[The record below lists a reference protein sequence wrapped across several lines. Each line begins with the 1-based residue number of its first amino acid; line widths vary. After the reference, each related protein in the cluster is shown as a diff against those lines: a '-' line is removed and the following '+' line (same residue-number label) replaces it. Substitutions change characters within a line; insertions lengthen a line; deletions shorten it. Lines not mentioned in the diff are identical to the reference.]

1 MKQLS
6 VIIRGGGGRGTTYSK
21 YMAQMPQ
28 HYRSVGI
35 AEPDPARREKLRSAY
50 DVPLCDCCSSW
61 EEMLERPKMADIAMI
76 TTSDDMHFQ
85 PALKAIDK
93 GYHLLL

>member
-6 VIIRGGGGRGTTYSK
+6 VIILGGGGRGTTYSK

-28 HYRSVGI
+28 HYRIVGI

-50 DVPLCDCCSSW
+50 DVPRATAAAVGRKCWSG
-61 EEMLERPKMADIAMI
+61 PKWQIL
-76 TTSDDMHFQ
+76 
-85 PALKAIDK
+85 P
-93 GYHLLL
+93 